1 MFMVH
6 EEMRMRWK
14 RVIVLSAACGAVLSA
29 QLGCAKKTTKKVTV
43 ETPNKKYEVE
53 VEKTERK

>member
-1 MFMVH
+1 MK
-6 EEMRMRWK
+6 WK
-14 RVIVLSAACGAVLSA
+14 RSIILCAAAAAVLAA

>member
-1 MFMVH
+1 
-6 EEMRMRWK
+6 MRWG
-14 RVIVLSAACGAVLSA
+14 RVICLSAAAALLFSSQV
-29 QLGCAKKTTKKVTV
+29 GCAKKTTRKVTV